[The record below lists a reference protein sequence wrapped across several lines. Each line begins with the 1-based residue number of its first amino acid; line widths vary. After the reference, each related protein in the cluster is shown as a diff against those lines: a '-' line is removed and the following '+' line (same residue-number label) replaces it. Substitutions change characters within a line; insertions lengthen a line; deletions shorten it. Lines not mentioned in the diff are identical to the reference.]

1 MQDVFAVTQR
11 MIAHVFVDENGNL
24 SVTPCAHA
32 SDEDIARL
40 QAIWRH
46 RFVTVDERL
55 FNAR

>member
-1 MQDVFAVTQR
+1 MTQR
-11 MIAHVFVDENGNL
+11 MIAHVFVDEHGNL
-24 SVTPCAHA
+24 SVTPCVQS